1 MNEHLNRSD
10 MKQIN
15 SNQEILL
22 NSNSSF
28 FKREYAEREQRSMS
42 KKLSQQEQIAE
53 MCWNGLL
60 PQLLPE
66 IADTDDNRKP
76 LTIWEI
82 NATQHMIDLRLG
94 QFNENLNDEYSVNPY
109 VYLTLMEYN

>member
-1 MNEHLNRSD
+1 
-10 MKQIN
+10 MKQIY

-22 NSNSSF
+22 NAGSSF
-28 FKREYAEREQRSMS
+28 FKREYAEREQKQSS
-42 KKLSQQEQIAE
+42 KKLSQKEQIAE

-60 PQLLPE
+60 PDLLPE
-66 IADTDDNRKP
+66 ITDTGNNQKP

-82 NATQHMIDLRLG
+82 NATSHLVDLRLG
-94 QFNENLNDEYSVNPY
+94 EFNENLNDVFSLNPY

>member
-1 MNEHLNRSD
+1 
-10 MKQIN
+10 MKQIY

-28 FKREYAEREQRSMS
+28 FKREYAEREQKNSS

-60 PQLLPE
+60 PELLPE
-66 IADTDDNRKP
+66 ICDTGANQKP
-76 LTIWEI
+76 LSIWEI
-82 NATQHMIDLRLG
+82 NATSQMIDLRLG
-94 QFNENLNDEYSVNPY
+94 EFNENLNDAFSINPY